1 MNPMIR
7 MMMAPMSAGSAPRM
21 APSPS
26 DQDCATACIIVPF
39 L

>member
-1 MNPMIR
+1 

-26 DQDCATACIIVPF
+26 DSDCATACILAPY